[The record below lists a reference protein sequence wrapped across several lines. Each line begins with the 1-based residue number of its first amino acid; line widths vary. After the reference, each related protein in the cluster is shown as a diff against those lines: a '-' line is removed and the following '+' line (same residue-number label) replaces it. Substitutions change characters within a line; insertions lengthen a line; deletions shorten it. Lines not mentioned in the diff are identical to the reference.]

1 MDNNTIVERIIQ
13 LVVDSQLHYI
23 LGDLEDDVLDIVQ
36 EDDCVRWHFVG
47 DGRQVV
53 VEVVDLVQVVV
64 VAGVRGQVY
73 DQLRVVFRTLFGVS
87 ERSVVSDDEVILLIA
102 D

>member
-47 DGRQVV
+47 DGR
-53 VEVVDLVQVVV
+53 
-64 VAGVRGQVY
+64 
-73 DQLRVVFRTLFGVS
+73 
-87 ERSVVSDDEVILLIA
+87 
-102 D
+102 